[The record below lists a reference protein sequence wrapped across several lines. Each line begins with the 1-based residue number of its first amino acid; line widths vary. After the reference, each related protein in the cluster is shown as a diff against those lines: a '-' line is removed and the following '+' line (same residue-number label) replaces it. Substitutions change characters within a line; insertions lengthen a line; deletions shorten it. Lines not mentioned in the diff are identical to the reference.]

1 MCERIDSVFQ
11 EIFPSFEM
19 SSYLAECALTR
30 MKLRDAVAYAPVP
43 LERKR
48 DLFLGLAFGK
58 NTAYFRRQAGAIERT
73 IREMQAKP
81 GEFFYLKC
89 CRYSDESIFPEEK
102 GLEPYLT

>member
-73 IREMQAKP
+73 IREIQEKP

-89 CRYSDESIFPEEK
+89 CRYSD
-102 GLEPYLT
+102 